1 MSSKQVINRMDVM
14 RSYSSAFSR
23 SAITDIIK
31 YGDYSQL
38 GWLYS
43 EFGSK
48 KDDVTSYGDYLK
60 ALYLEMVKNYRCE
73 YVFKNEL
80 VGYIIKH
87 YKKNNTV
94 TYNELRVGKSIVD
107 IAVFNGES
115 SAFEIKT
122 EFDSPRR
129 LEKQLGD
136 YQRLFDKCYVVVPA
150 ERVPDY
156 IQCVDER
163 IGVMSLSKSRT
174 GIAIRTD
181 REAVLNET
189 IDSDLLISCLRT
201 KEYEH
206 VVKDY
211 FGGLPDVSSYEMF
224 DKCREMMMAIPN
236 SVLKSAFCEM
246 MKKRKANL
254 EGLSDVPKELRQI
267 SLSLNLMPKEVS
279 LLLNRLEKK
288 LK

>member
-107 IAVFNGES
+107 IAVFKDDVRRAVSGLNVRRGAKNIALKSVVDRQQRLSILETFQIFQQRRFLPS
-115 SAFEIKT
+115 RHANSAV
-122 EFDSPRR
+122 
-129 LEKQLGD
+129 LEKV
-136 YQRLFDKCYVVVPA
+136 LFDNGKPFSA
-150 ERVPDY
+150 KLF
-156 IQCVDER
+156 
-163 IGVMSLSKSRT
+163 LSF
-174 GIAIRTD
+174 I
-181 REAVLNET
+181 
-189 IDSDLLISCLRT
+189 
-201 KEYEH
+201 
-206 VVKDY
+206 
-211 FGGLPDVSSYEMF
+211 
-224 DKCREMMMAIPN
+224 
-236 SVLKSAFCEM
+236 
-246 MKKRKANL
+246 
-254 EGLSDVPKELRQI
+254 
-267 SLSLNLMPKEVS
+267 
-279 LLLNRLEKK
+279 
-288 LK
+288 